1 MSYIGREP
9 QIGNFQVCDAIST
22 VNNQAAYTLQV
33 GGVNV
38 SPESA
43 NHMIVSLNGVI
54 QKPTDAFT
62 VSGSTIT
69 FAANLVTGDVINF
82 IQILGNVL
90 DLGVPSDATVSTAK
104 IVDGAVTAAKIN
116 SAVGLGKVLQVV
128 SVTKTDTFTTSSSSF
143 TDITGLTANITP
155 ASTSNKV
162 YVQVSIQGS
171 QDVSTNRVSVKLLR
185 GSTAIAVGDSAGS
198 RSQAS
203 SGLSSPHADLIVSSS
218 VTFLDSPSSSSQ
230 QTYKMQTAVTA
241 GSGNSFINRTENDSD
256 GSGTPRY
263 ASTITLMEIAG

>member
-1 MSYIGREP
+1 MAIIKVITPSVTDNAITLDKMASGTDGNIISYDAS
-9 QIGNFQVCDAIST
+9 GNPVAIATGSDGQVLTSTGAGSPPAFEAIP
-22 VNNQAAYTLQV
+22 
-33 GGVNV
+33 GG
-38 SPESA
+38 
-43 NHMIVSLNGVI
+43 
-54 QKPTDAFT
+54 
-62 VSGSTIT
+62 
-69 FAANLVTGDVINF
+69 
-82 IQILGNVL
+82 
-90 DLGVPSDATVSTAK
+90 
-104 IVDGAVTAAKIN
+104 
-116 SAVGLGKVLQVV
+116 GKVLQVV

-171 QDVSTNRVSVKLLR
+171 QDVNANRVSVKLLR
-185 GSTAIAVGDSAGS
+185 GSTAIAVGASAGS

-203 SGLSSPHADLIVSSS
+203 SGLSSPHGDIIASSS

-256 GSGTPRY
+256 ASGMPRY